1 MALRWSDAALW
12 DVPSKPL
19 SHMAQRW
26 RVNDVAFE
34 GCTNGAVKGGVCY
47 THGAKREVKRCSFKG
62 CTNQVVRGGICVTHG
77 AIKVRKRC
85 SLKGCTNFVQKGGV
99 CWTHGANAKCDGG
112 KTMQLWRMYQSSPEG
127 GVCVTNGAKRK
138 RCSFEG
144 CTDGFIKGG
153 VCWTHG
159 AKGEVKR

>member
-1 MALRWSDAALW
+1 M
-12 DVPSKPL
+12 
-19 SHMAQRW
+19 
-26 RVNDVAFE
+26 
-34 GCTNGAVKGGVCY
+34 CY

-112 KTMQLWRMYQSSPEG
+112 KTMQL
-127 GVCVTNGAKRK
+127 
-138 RCSFEG
+138 
-144 CTDGFIKGG
+144 
-153 VCWTHG
+153 
-159 AKGEVKR
+159 